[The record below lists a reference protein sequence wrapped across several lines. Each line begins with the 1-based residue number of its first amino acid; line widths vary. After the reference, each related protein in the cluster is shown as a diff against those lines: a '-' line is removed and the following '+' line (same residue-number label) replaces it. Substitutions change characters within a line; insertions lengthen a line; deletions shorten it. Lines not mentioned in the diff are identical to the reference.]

1 MEDKKNY
8 KGCPFDEPIDYSFK
22 KEPIEMDDKDKAM
35 ALVQEYKVGLKGFML
50 SQYEAIQCA
59 KLDLQ
64 HSIELLESIKHKSI
78 NEGFE
83 ASFICLELASLKNQ
97 LEHLNS
103 I

>member
-1 MEDKKNY
+1 MEY
-8 KGCPFDEPIDYSFK
+8 KEL
-22 KEPIEMDDKDKAM
+22 AM
-35 ALVQEYKVGLKGFML
+35 ALVQEYKVGLRGFML

-64 HSIELLESIKHKSI
+64 HSIELLEEVENSCIGNFVI
-78 NEGFE
+78 
-83 ASFICLELASLKNQ
+83 FIHQEIESLRNQ

>member
-8 KGCPFDEPIDYSFK
+8 KGCPFDKPIDYSFK
-22 KEPIEMDDKDKAM
+22 KEPIEMEDKEKAM
-35 ALVQEYKVGLKGFML
+35 ELVQEYKEALKGFML

-59 KLDLQ
+59 KFDLQ
-64 HSIELLESIKHKSI
+64 HSIDLLKRVQESEFNPFTKIYDEI
-78 NEGFE
+78 Q
-83 ASFICLELASLKNQ
+83 SLRNQ